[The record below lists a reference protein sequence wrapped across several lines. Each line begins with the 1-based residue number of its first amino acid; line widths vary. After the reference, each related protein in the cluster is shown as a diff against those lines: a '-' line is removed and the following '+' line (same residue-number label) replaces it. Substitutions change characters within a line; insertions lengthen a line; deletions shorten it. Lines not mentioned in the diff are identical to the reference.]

1 MRASTRPLFWTA
13 AVVTALALP
22 AGARAQQPLAPIQ
35 VSARTAEADRLD
47 ERAVAYEETG
57 SRRKWA
63 KAAGLREKAA
73 SLRAPEDP
81 QAFRS
86 LQTAA
91 YVRHALKQPGMA
103 LSLMQRAADQALAR
117 GDVFNA
123 ASAYADVAAIAQ
135 ELRDND
141 RARASVEKSA
151 LLTRSPLLSAPDREW
166 LQHRLAQTT
175 MTLPVVAS
183 APTQP

>member
-1 MRASTRPLFWTA
+1 MRASPRPLFWTA

-22 AGARAQQPLAPIQ
+22 AGARAQQPLAPVQ

-63 KAAGLREKAA
+63 KAAGLREKSAG
-73 SLRAPEDP
+73 LRAPEDP

-91 YVRHALKQPGMA
+91 YVRHALKQPGLA

-135 ELRDND
+135 GLRDND
-141 RARASVEKSA
+141 RVRVSVEKSA
-151 LLTRSPLLSAPDREW
+151 LLARSPLLSAPDREW
-166 LQHRLAQTT
+166 LQHRLAQAT

-183 APTQP
+183 APAQP